1 MSESGRLMQYD
12 ANKKS
17 PVVAYL
23 LWFFLGTF
31 GAHRFYLSLY
41 GTGAAI
47 LVITLISFLLMV
59 VGVGLITI
67 WISVIWVFVDLFL
80 IPGITR
86 KYNVALATQLEQ
98 GSTAG
103 FSIADRMKSPD

>member
-1 MSESGRLMQYD
+1 M
-12 ANKKS
+12 
-17 PVVAYL
+17 VAYL

-31 GAHRFYLSLY
+31 GAHRFYLNLY

-47 LVITLISFLLMV
+47 LIITLASLLFMF
-59 VGVGLITI
+59 VGVGLFTI

-103 FSIADRMKSPD
+103 SSIVDRMNSRI

>member
-1 MSESGRLMQYD
+1 MSDTARLMHYD

-17 PVVAYL
+17 AVVAYL

-31 GAHRFYLSLY
+31 GAHRFYLNLY

-47 LVITLISFLLMV
+47 LIITLVSILLMF
-59 VGVGLITI
+59 VGVGIVTI

-103 FSIADRMKSPD
+103 SSIVDRMSSRD

>member
-1 MSESGRLMQYD
+1 MSDTARLMQYD

-17 PVVAYL
+17 AVVAYL

-31 GAHRFYLSLY
+31 GAHRFYLNLY

-47 LVITLISFLLMV
+47 LIITLASFLLMF
-59 VGVGLITI
+59 VGIGVFTI

-86 KYNVALATQLEQ
+86 NYNVALATRLEQ
-98 GSTAG
+98 LGTAG
-103 FSIADRMKSPD
+103 TSIVEQVNPRD